1 MINLILIILFLVIVS
16 HFDTS
21 ENTES
26 IFNDNFLNKDSGFSI
41 IFQSAGDFVE
51 NLISNTD
58 LNNINPNDVST
69 WPSGDKFWDIAKA
82 IAIAE
87 GYNIPNSNSQRL
99 HNPGDLSDG
108 ADKYGFEEH
117 SGSRITIFPTDYI
130 GWQWL
135 YNKVKNIYNGNSKV
149 YNGNMTWIEI
159 AQNYAGDWQNW
170 VNNVTKELGV
180 AANDVFSNY
189 IDT

>member
-1 MINLILIILFLVIVS
+1 MS
-16 HFDTS
+16 QFDTS
-21 ENTES
+21 QQDS
-26 IFNDNFLNKDSGFSI
+26 ISSTSNAIL
-41 IFQSAGDFVE
+41 QTVGDFVE

-58 LNNINPNDVST
+58 LNNINPNDIST
-69 WPSGDKFWDIAKA
+69 WPSGDKFWDIARA

-87 GYNIPNSNSQRL
+87 GYNVSGSNSQRL

-117 SGSRITIFPTDYI
+117 SGSRVTIFPTDYI

-159 AQNYAGDWQNW
+159 AQKYAGNWQNW
-170 VNNVTKELGV
+170 VYNVTKELGV